1 MLLPSKQVKLPGMEK
16 KAIDGY
22 LNEIGSLAETLTG
35 NPSIIQM
42 FDSQVDLKRKSH
54 LSCHGSQRDF
64 DLGQVLEQQALT
76 GDGGHKWN
84 MNFIRLTWQQMLTAV
99 KTAAS
104 IDIKLGWLSCFIV
117 YRAPEQG
124 QHRSTSISPLLI
136 AVKKCADGVG
146 RPRNSQ
152 RTFGESLLA

>member
-1 MLLPSKQVKLPGMEK
+1 MEVR
-16 KAIDGY
+16 
-22 LNEIGSLAETLTG
+22 EI
-35 NPSIIQM
+35 
-42 FDSQVDLKRKSH
+42 
-54 LSCHGSQRDF
+54 

-117 YRAPEQG
+117 YFTELLMNKDNIG
-124 QHRSTSISPLLI
+124 QQAFHRYSS
-136 AVKKCADGVG
+136 
-146 RPRNSQ
+146 R
-152 RTFGESLLA
+152 